1 MQYIIYNNDPKITN
15 FYIYDSAK
23 HVVEGTDK
31 LFKQTDGDSI
41 KFGTYHLGKNKL
53 SRINGC
59 LTSLNKNETKIS
71 DIIQFYKEI
80 KLPTNNEKYV
90 IAVNHNNKLCGL
102 KISFKKLQQF
112 DQQTGQVLYYGEQY
126 MKISCQDEKW
136 LKKHANLTQIIEDI
150 QKKGYYCEKDM
161 SIVKK
166 DEISSTLN
174 DELEF

>member
-1 MQYIIYNNDPKITN
+1 MQYIIYNNDPKIKN

-23 HVVEGTDK
+23 HVVEGIDK
-31 LFKQTDGDSI
+31 LSKQTDGDSI

-71 DIIQFYKEI
+71 DVIQFYKEVRLS
-80 KLPTNNEKYV
+80 KNNEKYV

-112 DQQTGQVLYYGEQY
+112 DQQTGQVIYHGELY

-136 LKKHANLTQIIEDI
+136 LKKHARISQIIEDI
-150 QKKGYYCEKDM
+150 QQKGYYCEKD
-161 SIVKK
+161 ITTAKK
-166 DEISSTLN
+166 DEILFASN